1 MAGLLAGYSMFEGRH
16 SPNLRTRREIRR
28 GGVVG
33 WVLAAGDQRTSRQM
47 YGENPTGWRDLLG
60 ECLGCWRGIRCL
72 WDGIHPTYELTDFEA
87 FDRAQVFR

>member
-1 MAGLLAGYSMFEGRH
+1 M
-16 SPNLRTRREIRR
+16 
-28 GGVVG
+28 
-33 WVLAAGDQRTSRQM
+33 SRQM